1 MSNLSNQ
8 QINQTFDGLLQ
19 VPGGI
24 TSTLQTVQDGNGNPT
39 GLQLSSSG
47 ASVTTSST
55 FVPSVGGTQI
65 TGAVPRLI
73 SDGFGDYVSL
83 KDFGA
88 VGNGV
93 TDDTAALNLAI
104 AAINLGTVRDLYIPA
119 GTYIITS
126 NPTTIT
132 KPCRIVGS
140 GRRTCHMRF
149 NACNGFNFDLSA
161 TTGTGNRYTNSSIS
175 EITFLTNSTGKTG
188 LYYKG
193 VQSFAPHDPA
203 IALVG
208 VSFDTQSVYDSSLSS
223 STQWAI
229 GFYVDNTD
237 EVLLDDCY
245 FNGSSLN
252 GAYATLTTSIAI
264 KVDTCT
270 GLRCVN
276 TQIYQ
281 FGTGFDIIGQS
292 EGLIA
297 QGITIVAV
305 GKGLYF
311 HSLVNPANNHV
322 LANSHV
328 SSVFSA
334 FQIENSSGY
343 WPQSC
348 YISNCFFLEA
358 GASASKTEYVAID
371 VYMRDSVINN
381 CSLQCNSST
390 TPSRIGVR
398 VNNSYN
404 IIDNIYSLNLA
415 TLVYAVD
422 DGTTKFSIFSNSVGT
437 GVISNVTQGVTAK
450 LKQINLSNSTEPT
463 SLNSSADLYRLRD
476 LTGDSMLEQT
486 DARTLLSGSRQNSST
501 YIDFRSQPSGTAS
514 YDARIL
520 STGGSTG
527 STSGLA
533 DLYLYGNIFC
543 SGNNVPTPDNNR
555 SLGSSSFR
563 WSQVYA
569 ANGTINTS
577 DERDKQNIE
586 ALSIAEMRVAKA
598 LKGMIKRFRFKD
610 AVTVKG
616 NEARIHVGVIA
627 QEVKSAFESEGLV
640 AENYGIFCHDTW
652 DEQPEVLDKECNI
665 ITPHKPAGDRYGVRY
680 DELLAFIIA
689 AL

>member
-1 MSNLSNQ
+1 MTDLAPQ
-8 QINQTFDGLLQ
+8 QINQTFQGLLQ

-24 TSTLQTVQDGNGNPT
+24 TSELQTVQDGSGNPT
-39 GLQLSSSG
+39 GLQISSTG
-47 ASVTTSST
+47 VNVTTSDT
-55 FVPSVGGTQI
+55 FVPSVGETQI
-65 TGAVPRLI
+65 TGAIPRLI
-73 SDGFGDYVSL
+73 ADGFGDYVSV

-88 VGNGV
+88 VGDGV
-93 TDDTAALNLAI
+93 TDDTSALNLAI

-175 EITFLTNSTGKTG
+175 EITFLTNSTGRIG

-208 VSFDTQSVYDSSLSS
+208 VSFDTQRVYDSSLST
-223 STQWAI
+223 STEWQI
-229 GFYVDNTD
+229 GFYIDNTD

-322 LANSHV
+322 LANSHI
-328 SSVFSA
+328 SSVLSA
-334 FQIENSSGY
+334 FKIDNSSGY
-343 WPQSC
+343 WPQSN
-348 YISNCFFLEA
+348 YINNCFFLEA
-358 GASASKTEYVAID
+358 GASASKPEYVPID

-381 CSLQCNSST
+381 CSLQCNSDT
-390 TPSRIGVR
+390 TPSRIGIR

-404 IIDNIYSLNLA
+404 IIDNVYSLNLG
-415 TLVYAVD
+415 TLVYMID
-422 DGTTKFSIFSNSVGT
+422 DGTTKFSILSNSVGT
-437 GVISNVTQGVTAK
+437 GVIANVTQGATTK
-450 LKQINLSNSTEPT
+450 LKQICVSNSSNPT
-463 SLNSSADLYRLRD
+463 V
-476 LTGDSMLEQT
+476 LTSCSDVFEFKDSDGNSMLDQNGE
-486 DARTLLSGSRQNSST
+486 RTMLGGGRQNTST
-501 YIDFRSQPSGTAS
+501 YIDFRSQPSGTAG

-533 DLYLYGNIFC
+533 DLYFYGNIFC
-543 SGNNVPTPDNNR
+543 SGNNCPTPDNNR
-555 SLGSSSFR
+555 SLGSGSYR

-577 DERDKQNIE
+577 DQREKQNIE
-586 ALSIAEMRVAKA
+586 SLSIAEMRVAQA

-610 AVTVKG
+610 AVASKG
-616 NEARIHVGVIA
+616 NQARIHVGVIA

-640 AENYGIFCHDTW
+640 AENYGIFCHDIW
-652 DEQPEVLDKECNI
+652 DEQLEILDKEGNI
-665 ITPHKPAGDRYGVRY
+665 ITPHKPAGERYGVRY